1 MLLKLEE
8 HVEIAELRELFL
20 TSLCDRSCPCWDFR
34 WGILTRKV
42 ARALLLKRSE
52 IAQREEPY
60 GARFDQL
67 I

>member
-1 MLLKLEE
+1 MRSTKKR
-8 HVEIAELRELFL
+8 VEFNDA
-20 TSLCDRSCPCWDFR
+20 DFR